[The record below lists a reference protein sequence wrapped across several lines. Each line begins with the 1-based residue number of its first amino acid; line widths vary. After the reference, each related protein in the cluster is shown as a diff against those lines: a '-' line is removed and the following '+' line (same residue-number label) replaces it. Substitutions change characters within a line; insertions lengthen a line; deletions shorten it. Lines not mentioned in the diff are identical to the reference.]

1 MLGRVFCNPNFIT
14 PTIKNKV
21 KIMNEKIKKLI
32 SKNKQDYEPAAKALV
47 DEGDELLFK
56 ELVEQDSFLFD
67 FVKNNVAQRLFNA
80 CNENNY
86 RNLLKF
92 FQYYSPS
99 YDDAIVSAL
108 ARFADEDLTDEILE
122 LFENGSESQK
132 CYCAKFFSFVQ
143 DPLAIDMLRANSY
156 TENDSLNANCA
167 ATLGILHDEESF
179 NKAIEKLKSE
189 DEFEKLSAVKFLVI
203 YGDKAA
209 LPNILDTMKN
219 SSMSENI
226 AGFIPYIINLQELI
240 NTDYE
245 NGLLVLSNIING
257 LGEILGLYEVIDFE
271 LYNIF
276 EDLISQPITSASAVI
291 LLQAQDKFALLTEN
305 DEYMYDEDKNTQAE
319 IKDIKKLLGGI
330 NKKKLK
336 TLIDSEIRENGRFVF
351 TALDYTDNED
361 LVRELLRG
369 KNQTLILKT
378 LEVLKRMGVLDS
390 TAKTVALLKVTDEN
404 IKSIIRAL

>member
-1 MLGRVFCNPNFIT
+1 
-14 PTIKNKV
+14 
-21 KIMNEKIKKLI
+21 MNEKIKKLT
-32 SKNKQDYEPAAKALV
+32 SKNKQDYETVAKSLV
-47 DEGDELLFK
+47 DDGDAELFK
-56 ELVEQDSFLFD
+56 ALVEQDNFLFD
-67 FVKNNVAQRLFNA
+67 FVKNNVAQRIFNA

-86 RNLLKF
+86 KNLLKF

-108 ARFADEDLTDEILE
+108 AKFADEDLTDEILE
-122 LFENGSESQK
+122 LFENGSEAQK

-143 DPLAIDMLRANSY
+143 DPLALDMLRANAY
-156 TENDSLNANCA
+156 TDNDSLNANCA

-179 NKAIEKLKSE
+179 NKSIEKLQSE
-189 DEFEKLSAVKFLVI
+189 DEFEKLSAVKFLAI
-203 YGDKAA
+203 YGDKTA
-209 LPNILDTMKN
+209 LPNILDAMKN
-219 SSMSENI
+219 SSMAENI
-226 AGFIPYIINLQELI
+226 AGFIPYIINLQDLL

-276 EDLISQPITSASAVI
+276 EDLLSQQITSQSAVI

-305 DEYMYDEDKNTQAE
+305 DEYMYDEDKNTQDE
-319 IKDIKKLLGGI
+319 IKDIKKLLAGI
-330 NKKKLK
+330 NRKKLK
-336 TLIDSEIRENGRFVF
+336 TLIDSEIRENSPFVF

-378 LEVLKRMGVLDS
+378 VEVLKRMEVLDN
-390 TAKTVALLKVTDEN
+390 TAKTVALLKVSDEN